1 MTTVTATVTSKG
13 QVTIPKLIRVALG
26 IGESSRLM
34 FVLEGDSARI
44 VPIGGRSLTE
54 LAGSLQ
60 SPRTWPG
67 MSAAREAY
75 RQDLAERMVS
85 GGQ

>member
-13 QVTIPKLIRVALG
+13 QVTIPKAIRVALG

-34 FVLEGDSARI
+34 FVLEGDSARM

-54 LAGSLQ
+54 LAGSLRGER
-60 SPRTWPG
+60 PWPG
-67 MSAAREAY
+67 MAAARQAY
-75 RQDLAERMVS
+75 RQELAERLAPRDE
-85 GGQ
+85 